1 MVRYLIGLLLLVA
14 LLASGVALMH
24 TGIYGFTVF
33 VVDPMLLGALA
44 CWTFPPETGFGA
56 VSQGLCAV
64 VAVAAVLFIAGKE
77 GGTCVAISL
86 PLTVPLGCLGGWLAY
101 RIMTSKTAARGGM
114 AMILLLPP
122 ATLAYDTHA
131 KPTIYA
137 VKTTIEIAASPD
149 QVWRRIINLSKLP
162 EPQEWYWHTGLAYP
176 TQARIEGVGPGA
188 TRYCE
193 FSTGP
198 IVESIEVWDAPRLL
212 RFRVTENPAPMRE
225 WSPYGEISP
234 KHLHGYLISREGEFR
249 LTPLPGNRTLLE
261 GTSWYQHGLWPAQY
275 WRLWTDAVIH
285 RVHLRVFRQIKALAE
300 RQ

>member
-77 GGTCVAISL
+77 GGACVAISL

-261 GTSWYQHGLWPAQY
+261 GTSSYQHGLWPAQY